1 MRKSEDSVV
10 WYLDFWIFT
19 ATALGRMDSIP
30 AEIQGNEEYTD
41 ENEKTTFITQ
51 GAVIAAI
58 YVVLV
63 FVFDYWSF
71 GPIQFRVAEAL
82 TILPVFTPAAV
93 PGLFIGCLIAN
104 ITGGAVIWDIVF
116 GSLATL
122 IGAVGTYM
130 LRKHP
135 WAAPLPPI
143 LANTV
148 IVPFVL
154 KYAYGTEGML
164 WYFMLTVGPGE
175 VIVCGVLGSLLRV
188 ALKKYRN
195 TLFHE

>member
-164 WYFMLTVGPGE
+164 WYFMLTVGLGE

>member
-93 PGLFIGCLIAN
+93 PGLL
-104 ITGGAVIWDIVF
+104 
-116 GSLATL
+116 S
-122 IGAVGTYM
+122 
-130 LRKHP
+130 
-135 WAAPLPPI
+135 AA
-143 LANTV
+143 
-148 IVPFVL
+148 
-154 KYAYGTEGML
+154 
-164 WYFMLTVGPGE
+164 
-175 VIVCGVLGSLLRV
+175 
-188 ALKKYRN
+188 
-195 TLFHE
+195 